1 MGSADLSMI
10 SESGE
15 KNLVEDEEV
24 KGNALVRR
32 ATPDG
37 ATNIEFVDRGAGSFS
52 EDGILSSVRFYSQS
66 AGNKGLQFRVYRPQ
80 GGGFTLVGVTE
91 QINVPSANTVQTVSF
106 SQPVEFQAGDY
117 IGWSH
122 AGNGN
127 IPFDGN
133 GGRVS
138 WNYNKNNAVGAYVGF
153 ASGGSR
159 TYSYEVN
166 TEPKTTTTT
175 TTAADVADAV
185 GDPHITSIYGHKY
198 DLEGKHL
205 KH

>member
-80 GGGFTLVGVTE
+80 GGGFTLVGLMLEMAT
-91 QINVPSANTVQTVSF
+91 
-106 SQPVEFQAGDY
+106 
-117 IGWSH
+117 SH
-122 AGNGN
+122 SMA
-127 IPFDGN
+127 
-133 GGRVS
+133 
-138 WNYNKNNAVGAYVGF
+138 
-153 ASGGSR
+153 
-159 TYSYEVN
+159 T
-166 TEPKTTTTT
+166 
-175 TTAADVADAV
+175 ADASP
-185 GDPHITSIYGHKY
+185 GITTRTMLWVRTLVS
-198 DLEGKHL
+198 HL
-205 KH
+205 VVVARTPTK